1 MIELLCVMAVIGILA
16 SLLLPAVS
24 RAYHWAKGVTEEVE
38 ASDVMYLLVKETRH
52 YCTANPKYAF
62 ASKTELTA
70 KCNLSLECQ
79 TWVQAVSTDFVA
91 FDYLS
96 PSNKVVLVF
105 HVGRNQA
112 LTHSF
117 SKAALSAPER
127 Y

>member
-1 MIELLCVMAVIGILA
+1 MA

-24 RAYHWAKGVTEEVE
+24 RAYHWAKGMTEELE

-52 YCTANPKYAF
+52 YCTANPQYAF
-62 ASKTELTA
+62 ASKSELTD
-70 KCNLSLECQ
+70 KCNLAVECR

-91 FDYLS
+91 FNYLS
-96 PSNKVVLVF
+96 PSNAVVLVF

-112 LTHSF
+112 LTYSF
-117 SKAALSAPER
+117 TKTDLSAPER